1 MCQSFI
7 RSVVFAAIASLAVAG
22 QVSALPLSSSKAS
35 SGLVVRVQGDVENQ
49 EVWQDLRPD
58 VTPPEASV
66 GKEGETTRAWERATN
81 QTDCEKS
88 AGVWDAPNNKC
99 SEKK

>member
-7 RSVVFAAIASLAVAG
+7 RAVVLVAIASLAVVG
-22 QVSALPLSSSKAS
+22 QVSALPLSSGKDS
-35 SGLVVRVQGDVENQ
+35 SGLVVRVQGDEENK

-58 VTPPEASV
+58 VTPPEV
-66 GKEGETTRAWERATN
+66 GKEGQTTRAWERATN